1 MRRVREADWRA
12 LRDVRLSALADSP
25 DAFGSTLERE
35 QACGDTEW
43 QEWAQEAASG
53 TAETCLLAWLTDE
66 PVGIVGGFVES
77 DSHHVHLIAM
87 WVAPQARRAGVG
99 RALIDAVVAWAVEIG
114 APAIRLDVADDNVDA
129 RHLYDASGF
138 SSTGRTKQYEDRPHL
153 TTIELER
160 PTQ

>member
-35 QACGDTEW
+35 QAFGDTEW
-43 QEWAQEAASG
+43 QEWARDAAAG
-53 TAETCLLAWLTDE
+53 TAEILVLAWLETE
-66 PVGIVGGFVES
+66 PVGIVGAFAEEGR
-77 DSHHVHLIAM
+77 DHIHLIAM

-114 APAIRLDVADDNVDA
+114 APAVRLDVADDNVDA